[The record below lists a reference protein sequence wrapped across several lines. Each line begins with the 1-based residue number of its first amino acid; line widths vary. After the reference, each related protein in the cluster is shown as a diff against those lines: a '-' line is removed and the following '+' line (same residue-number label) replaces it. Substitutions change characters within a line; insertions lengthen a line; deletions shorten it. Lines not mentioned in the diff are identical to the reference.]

1 MAPTTDIM
9 PSAANPIRVMVVDD
23 SAVIRGFLTR
33 FIESS
38 PDIKVIS
45 SVANGQMAVNNTAP
59 DKYDVVLLDIE
70 MPVMDGITALP
81 LILKADPNVQ
91 VIIASTLTKA
101 NAAITLKA
109 FEAGAAEC
117 LAKPTSQELAGS
129 NNFRDSLV
137 EKVRSLGMLARK
149 KRGGTGKQSA
159 AAPAAAQK
167 TTVTT
172 RPAPPPKKFTLRP
185 EIIKAAPDVI
195 AIGSST
201 GGPQALLQFFT
212 DLKGPLK
219 QPVFVTQH
227 MPPMFTTILS
237 EHISKQSGLDCR
249 EGQDGEPVTGGRVYL
264 APGNYH
270 MTVRQEGARKI
281 ISLNQDAQ
289 ENFCRP
295 AVDPMLRSLIEAY
308 GKKIL
313 AVIFTGMGADGMNA
327 CQQLAEAGGTVL
339 AQDEATSVVWGM
351 PGAVA
356 MAGVCTQ
363 VLPLNKLA
371 HAVREYADRGASPA
385 AGGAP

>member
-1 MAPTTDIM
+1 MTLTTDIM
-9 PSAANPIRVMVVDD
+9 PSAVNPIRVMVVDD

-45 SVANGQMAVNNTAP
+45 SVANGQMAVSSMMP
-59 DKYDVVLLDIE
+59 DKFDVVLLDIE

-91 VIIASTLTKA
+91 IIIASTLTKA

-129 NNFRDSLV
+129 NNFRDNLV
-137 EKVRSLGMLARK
+137 EKVRSLGILARK
-149 KRGGTGKQSA
+149 KRGGTNKQPPL
-159 AAPAAAQK
+159 APAAAAQK
-167 TTVTT
+167 TPPS
-172 RPAPPPKKFTLRP
+172 PAPSPKKFALRP

-212 DLKGPLK
+212 DFKGPVK

-227 MPPMFTTILS
+227 MPPTFTTILS

-249 EGQDGEPVTGGRVYL
+249 EAQDGEPVTGGRIYL
-264 APGNYH
+264 APGNFH
-270 MTVRQEGARKI
+270 MTVRQQGGQKI

-295 AVDPMLRSLIEAY
+295 AVDPMLRSLINVY
-308 GKKIL
+308 GKRIL
-313 AVIFTGMGADGMNA
+313 AVIFTGMGADGMKA

-356 MAGVCTQ
+356 MAGICTQ
-363 VLPLNKLA
+363 VLSLGKMA
-371 HAVREYADRGASPA
+371 HAVREYADRGASSI
-385 AGGAP
+385 AGGAL